1 MIAFIKTNKI
11 ELLMWVLVLLAT
23 SGFGVFVFSHVYGML
38 NVLITVSLCILAI
51 VGLVILFEVHL
62 KHRIHHF
69 FKTQVTILN
78 MRKLTEQ
85 TVRFTKKWGNFKILF
100 QNSRLKMSALKLKR

>member
-11 ELLMWVLVLLAT
+11 ELLMWVLVLFAT
-23 SGFGVFVFSHVYGML
+23 SGFGVFVFSHEYGML
-38 NVLITVSLCILAI
+38 NVLITVSLCILTI
-51 VGLVILFEVHL
+51 VGVIVVFEVHL
-62 KHRIHHF
+62 KHRISHF
-69 FKTQVTILN
+69 FKTQITIQN

-85 TVRFTKKWGNFKILF
+85 TVRFTKKWGNFKMLF